1 MTTQVQDRLI
11 DLPSPF
17 TSPLPNKMFQAFKPS
32 LEKLLALNFLN
43 RKYREALDG
52 DGEDP
57 FLEKALKVMNIRC
70 DLTENEL
77 ERIPASGPLVVVA
90 NHPFGALEGLI
101 MASVLLRRRDDV
113 KIMANYW
120 LRHVTELRDL
130 FLFVDPF
137 AQGAATVQ
145 HNGPALRKTLSWLRQ
160 SGALGVFPAGAVSH
174 LHMGRRAV
182 VDPPWSESVA
192 GIIRRTKATVVP
204 MFFKGANGPL
214 FHLAGLVHPMLR
226 TMLLPHAFARK
237 ANSTVTVRIG
247 RPITAQRLQGFA
259 SNREAIAYLRHR
271 TYLLQCRHAAAPH
284 DQRPQETSLPMP
296 PHVGRDAS
304 ALRREQNALSREQTV
319 LETEDF
325 CVHLAEAG
333 HIPLLLQE
341 IGRLREKTFRLA
353 GEGTGK
359 EVDLDIFDAHYL
371 HLFLWDKRSQRI
383 AGGYRLGR
391 TDEILR
397 RFGSKGLYTTTLF
410 KFKPAFWDH
419 VVPALELGRSF
430 VCPEYQKNYAP
441 LMLLWKGIA
450 KFILLRPEYHVLFGP
465 VSIDNEYHRLSR
477 QIIVGFL
484 QKNGYMHEL
493 GGFVRPR
500 KPFQPRRLFRL
511 DDSIVSFLSP
521 SIDDV
526 SEVVADID
534 AHKAGVPVLLRQY
547 LKLGGKVLGFNVDK
561 DFSNVLDGLV
571 LVDLLRTERRTLVR
585 YLGKEGAEQFLGHHA
600 EGACRQGEKAA

>member
-17 TSPLPNKMFQAFKPS
+17 TRPLPDKLFQALKPS

-43 RKYREALDG
+43 RKYREVLI
-52 DGEDP
+52 GEEEGP
-57 FLEKALKVMNIRC
+57 FLEKALKVMNISY
-70 DLTENEL
+70 DLAENEL
-77 ERIPASGPLVVVA
+77 ERIPTSGPLVVVA

-101 MASVLLRRRDDV
+101 MASVLLRRRGDV

-120 LRHVTELRDL
+120 LHHIAELREL

-137 AQGAATVQ
+137 AHGAPTVQ
-145 HNGPALRKTLSWLRQ
+145 SNGPALKRTLAWLRQ
-160 SGALGVFPAGAVSH
+160 DGALGVFPAGAVSH
-174 LHMGRRAV
+174 LHMDSRAV
-182 VDPPWSESVA
+182 IDPPWSESVA
-192 GIIRRTKATVVP
+192 GIIRKTKATVVP

-214 FHLAGLVHPMLR
+214 FHLAGLIHPLLR

-237 ANSTVTVRIG
+237 ANSRITVRIG
-247 RPITAQRLQGFA
+247 RPITPQRLQGLT
-259 SNREAIAYLRHR
+259 SNKEVIAYLRHR
-271 TYLLQCRHAAAPH
+271 TYLLQCRHRTVPH
-284 DQRPQETSLPMP
+284 RQRIQETLLSLPP
-296 PHVGRDAS
+296 RVGRDTS
-304 ALRREQNALSREQTV
+304 ALHCEQNTLSREQTV

-333 HIPLLLQE
+333 HIPLLLHE

-359 EVDLDIFDAHYL
+359 EVDLDVFDAHYL
-371 HLFLWDKRSQRI
+371 HLFLWDKRNQRI

-419 VVPALELGRSF
+419 VLPALELGRSF
-430 VCPEYQKNYAP
+430 VCPEYQRNYAP

-450 KFILLRPEYHVLFGP
+450 KYILLHPEYHVLFGP

-484 QKNGYMHEL
+484 QRNGYMHEL

-500 KPFQPRRLFRL
+500 KPFQQRRFFRL
-511 DDSIVSFLSP
+511 DDSIVSFLTH
-521 SIDDV
+521 SIDEV
-526 SEVVADID
+526 SEIIADID
-534 AHKAGVPVLLRQY
+534 AHKTGVPVLLRQY
-547 LKLGGKVLGFNVDK
+547 LKLGGKMLGFNVDK
-561 DFSNVLDGLV
+561 EFSDVLDGLV
-571 LVDLLRTERRTLVR
+571 LVDLLKTDRRTLER
-585 YLGKEGAEQFLGHHA
+585 YLGRDGAQGFLALHRA
-600 EGACRQGEKAA
+600 GEDMTLQ